1 MDFFKINYTKSIWI
15 FDGVNLLDSMGSH
28 VIWGNDPTGP
38 VVPNLVEEVLSA
50 FAFGYN
56 QLVIVFYC
64 NW

>member
-15 FDGVNLLDSMGSH
+15 FDGVNLLDSMSSH